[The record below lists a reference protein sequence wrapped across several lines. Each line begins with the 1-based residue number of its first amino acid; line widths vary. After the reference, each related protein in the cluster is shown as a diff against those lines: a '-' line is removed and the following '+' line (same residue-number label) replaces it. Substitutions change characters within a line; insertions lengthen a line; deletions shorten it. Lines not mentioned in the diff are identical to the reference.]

1 MGTSTARR
9 SPATAVWRF
18 AKGAAT
24 RYLAPEGSGPAAA
37 REVVRR
43 YVAALEETQVSQ
55 GQDLLAGFRLTRK
68 AAQYLGEF
76 GDTAA
81 ASGLTA
87 ALKTWGLAEAAL
99 FSPDAAILGLTAAWV
114 GEEGGLEAAV
124 ARSALASGLDRIIA
138 GNPAGA
144 ADFDGASLVRSFLAR
159 ALFQRLV
166 LDLGESLE
174 AAAPD
179 WATYRQ
185 ALTGLEQ
192 ALLTAAAGA
201 SAEPPPAGQWGG
213 LAGWIYITK
222 IMEHITQVSDPLV
235 PGKPRS

>member
-9 SPATAVWRF
+9 SPGAAAWRF

-24 RYLAPEGSGPAAA
+24 RYLAPEGGAPVEA

-43 YVAALEETQVSQ
+43 YLAALEETEVSQ

-76 GDTAA
+76 GETAA
-81 ASGLTA
+81 GSGLTT
-87 ALKTWGLAEAAL
+87 ALKAWGSAEAAHS
-99 FSPDAAILGLTAAWV
+99 SPEAAILGLTAAWV

-124 ARSALASGLDRIIA
+124 TRSALAACLDKVVGSSPDNLVA
-138 GNPAGA
+138 
-144 ADFDGASLVRSFLAR
+144 FDGASLVRTFLAQ

-179 WATYRQ
+179 WTSYRQ
-185 ALTGLEQ
+185 GLKGLEHQ
-192 ALLTAAAGA
+192 LLNAAAAAPAGM
-201 SAEPPPAGQWGG
+201 PPAGQWQG
-213 LAGWIYITK
+213 LAGWIYVTK
-222 IMEHITQVSDPLV
+222 IIEHICHNL
-235 PGKPRS
+235 